1 MTEPKPEH
9 CGNNSSGPS
18 VERLYPFAL
27 RARVVVVGEA
37 LLNKLRKKL
46 HFLLITRDLS
56 EKRQAEIIRS
66 YKATPILQIYETKDI
81 EMLFG
86 YKNTKILG
94 FKKSSLAVSIYRELK
109 AKAQRLDED
118 AAVSGS

>member
-1 MTEPKPEH
+1 MTDLKPE
-9 CGNNSSGPS
+9 NSPEKTTRAA

-46 HFLLITRDLS
+46 HFILVTHDLS
-56 EKRQAEIIRS
+56 EKRLSEMLRS
-66 YKATPILQIYETKDI
+66 YKGTPILQIYETEHI
-81 EMLFG
+81 EEHFG
-86 YKNTKILG
+86 FKNTKVLG

-109 AKAQRLDED
+109 DIAHKPDSVGDHSE
-118 AAVSGS
+118 S